1 MPSHLARSTLKITLP
16 QPSAK
21 RLSLSL
27 PPPSPLS
34 LVTQALGSL
43 AWGLCLVLLLGW
55 AVLGKERATLCRRGA
70 GWAAPPPTGF
80 PEGNKELEVYN
91 HLFANYKKSQWPAQR
106 PGEVLQ
112 VLVKLTLTNL
122 NSLEWVDY
130 RLNFSKEEYNN
141 VLRVPADMVW
151 LPDIVLEN
159 KGYMTWLPPAI
170 FRSFCPMEVTFF
182 PFEWQNWSLVFWSQT
197 HNAQEMELWYCI
209 DDETK
214 KLADKV
220 LINTKAFTD
229 GEWAIRHPLA
239 RRVLA
244 PMDGLEAPGFSK
256 IHYFLIIECKPLFYV
271 INIIVPCMLISSLVV
286 LVYFL
291 PAQAGGQKCMVS
303 ISVLL
308 AQTVFLFLI
317 TQKVTATSLTV
328 PLIGEYLLFV
338 MTLATLI
345 ITNCVIVL
353 NVSLRSPS
361 TCLSPRLKHL
371 FLKILLHYLGSTIR
385 PQRSPQALCPR
396 CSFSLL
402 VMAEEY
408 ILKKARSE
416 VLFKHQGRWHRL
428 QRAPAYDGLDVQMT
442 TALYKTLSSLAPEI
456 KECVDACN
464 FISRSTKEWNDTG
477 AETENWVLIGQMID
491 KLCFWLAILLFTIG
505 TLAISS
511 WATSTWCP
519 RTSSQP
525 SRAGLSAAS
534 WEDGGPT
541 LSCGGGGALRDS
553 QPQQHQPLLLGH
565 GRLRAPPKLAHV
577 CGHRLGA
584 FQ

>member
-122 NSLEWVDY
+122 NSLNAKEETLTTNVWITQEWVDY

-159 KGYMTWLPPAI
+159 NMDGNFKEAYSAN
-170 FRSFCPMEVTFF
+170 VTFF

-220 LINTKAFTD
+220 LINTKAFTGN

-328 PLIGEYLLFV
+328 PLIGDRYLLFV

-428 QRAPAYDGLDVQMT
+428 QRMT

-505 TLAISS
+505 
-511 WATSTWCP
+511 
-519 RTSSQP
+519 
-525 SRAGLSAAS
+525 
-534 WEDGGPT
+534 
-541 LSCGGGGALRDS
+541 
-553 QPQQHQPLLLGH
+553 
-565 GRLRAPPKLAHV
+565 LAHHALPPG
-577 CGHRLGA
+577 CLQG
-584 FQ
+584 